1 MKPDLHELS
10 EMARQLR
17 RDLMKMLMISKSGH
31 SGGPL
36 GLSDVFASLYF
47 HILNIDPK
55 KPKMPERDYFFLSA
69 GHLCPV
75 WYATLARRGFFPI
88 SELSTLR
95 QINGRLQGH
104 PAPEYTHGV
113 PGIEVASGALG
124 QGLSIAVGCAI
135 GLRLDKKPNRVF
147 CLMGDGELDEGQI
160 WEAAMT
166 AGHHRVDNLIGI
178 VDRNHCQIDN
188 RTDKVMELEP
198 LPEKW
203 ASFGWHVLECDGH
216 DIEQFISTVEQATAL
231 KNKPTVI
238 IAKTFMGKGV
248 SFMEDNYK
256 WHGVPPN
263 EEQGKQA
270 LSELAPT
277 KFGDFIEFDWEKE
290 AKALKTAGSAPAT
303 VEVGVK

>member
-1 MKPDLHELS
+1 MMPDNNPSQPSLTVRELP
-10 EMARQLR
+10 EMARQIR
-17 RDLMKMLMISKSGH
+17 RDLMKMLLLSKSGH

-36 GLSDVFASLYF
+36 GLSDIFASLYF
-47 HILNIDPK
+47 HIMKVDPAR
-55 KPKMPERDYFFLSA
+55 PTMPERDYFFLSA

-75 WYATLARRGFFPI
+75 WYATLARRGFLPI
-88 SELSTLR
+88 EELSTLR
-95 QINGRLQGH
+95 KINTRLQGH
-104 PAPEYTHGV
+104 PAPAYTHGV
-113 PGIEVASGALG
+113 PGIEIASGALG

-166 AGHHRVDNLIGI
+166 AGHHKVDNLIGI
-178 VDRNHCQIDN
+178 VDRNFCQIDN

-203 ASFGWHVLECDGH
+203 AAFGWHVLECDGN
-216 DIEQFISTVEQATAL
+216 DIEQFIETVGQAKAL
-231 KNKPTVI
+231 KGKPTVI

-256 WHGVPPN
+256 WHGMPPN
-263 EEQGKQA
+263 EEQAKQA
-270 LSELAPT
+270 LSELPPT
-277 KFGDFIEFDWEKE
+277 KFGDFIEFEWEKASIVAE
-290 AKALKTAGSAPAT
+290 VKA
-303 VEVGVK
+303 